1 MRLVLPRLYVIL
13 DASLSSLE
21 ETACAELLAGCGVR
35 LVQYRNKRAPA
46 RELVTG
52 ARRLAEFFRPRGI
65 SFLVNDRPDVALL
78 AGATGVHVG
87 QEDLEV
93 EEARRV
99 LGPEKWVG
107 VSTHNR
113 EQVIRADRSPAGY
126 IAVGPVF
133 PTSTKEN
140 PDPVVGLALIREAR
154 SLTSKPIV
162 AIGGITL
169 ERAAEVVA
177 AGADSVVVVSDIW
190 RAPDPRRRIAQY
202 QKVLVSGAAAA

>member
-21 ETACAELLAGCGVR
+21 ETACAELLAGCGVH

-65 SFLVNDRPDVALL
+65 TFLVNDRPDVALL

-99 LGPEKWVG
+99 LGPEKWLG

-140 PDPVVGLALIREAR
+140 PDPVAGLALIREAR